1 MKPQHAARLSLA
13 RGVTRASSPSA
24 SVLGS
29 KSYSSWTGTS
39 SLKQAHSSVPQ
50 TWEATPQTL
59 DNVQTTT
66 LDSGLK
72 VTTISSELPLA
83 AVGLHVK
90 AGSRYETGESRG
102 AAHFLRHL
110 AFSRTSSRSPLTVT
124 REMEVATAAF
134 DVSASRE
141 NISYSGQLMPD
152 YLEDYVWML
161 RDLMHPLAWEYIVRD
176 AAPQVAAEVHE
187 AETNPATA
195 LVEAIHREAYRDEGL
210 GNSIFCPNYRVGAV
224 TREAII
230 RYHHERY
237 QASNVAL
244 VGYGIKHEQLVA
256 HANKYFPADAFAE
269 DKAPWTTLEAADRKP
284 GAVYTAASSYTGGEL
299 RLPGPGNS
307 RVALAFEGASLADP
321 DVFAV
326 RTLSSLLGGAA
337 RFTRDGPGVG
347 LRSRLARNVLA
358 KGDYVLASS
367 ALNASYSD
375 SGLFGVFVEALPGHG
390 ADAARLLSA
399 ELNSLAGS
407 FSVDDAEL
415 TRAKNQAKA
424 SFFREVESRTGL
436 VDHLARH
443 TLAGTAP
450 LAPAQYAARFD
461 AVTRDDL
468 ARVAR
473 RVFSSPLTL
482 VSTGD
487 IHGVPTKEELRP
499 KLKA

>member
-1 MKPQHAARLSLA
+1 
-13 RGVTRASSPSA
+13 
-24 SVLGS
+24 
-29 KSYSSWTGTS
+29 
-39 SLKQAHSSVPQ
+39 
-50 TWEATPQTL
+50 
-59 DNVQTTT
+59 
-66 LDSGLK
+66 
-72 VTTISSELPLA
+72 
-83 AVGLHVK
+83 
-90 AGSRYETGESRG
+90 
-102 AAHFLRHL
+102 
-110 AFSRTSSRSPLTVT
+110 
-124 REMEVATAAF
+124 MEVATAAF

-176 AAPQVAAEVHE
+176 AAPQVAAEVNE

-224 TREAII
+224 TREAIV

-326 RTLSSLLGGAA
+326 RIM
-337 RFTRDGPGVG
+337 
-347 LRSRLARNVLA
+347 
-358 KGDYVLASS
+358 AS
-367 ALNASYSD
+367 
-375 SGLFGVFVEALPGHG
+375 G
-390 ADAARLLSA
+390 
-399 ELNSLAGS
+399 
-407 FSVDDAEL
+407 
-415 TRAKNQAKA
+415 
-424 SFFREVESRTGL
+424 
-436 VDHLARH
+436 
-443 TLAGTAP
+443 
-450 LAPAQYAARFD
+450 
-461 AVTRDDL
+461 
-468 ARVAR
+468 
-473 RVFSSPLTL
+473 
-482 VSTGD
+482 
-487 IHGVPTKEELRP
+487 
-499 KLKA
+499 